1 LLPPYIEKEIENTA
15 QRGGKLTMKCHEKVA
30 ANNGLSVEEYR
41 LKHYRFT
48 GDAPLLLTDTEKE
61 RNEKYEKEK
70 EKEKEKENEREE
82 DKNKNKE
89 KKEGNCEDYGKGN
102 GEEKG
107 ESEREL
113 RPHNVF
119 NDSRARATLG

>member
-1 LLPPYIEKEIENTA
+1 
-15 QRGGKLTMKCHEKVA
+15 MKCHEKVA

-70 EKEKEKENEREE
+70 EKEKE
-82 DKNKNKE
+82 NKE
-89 KKEGNCEDYGKGN
+89 KKEGNCEGYGKGN
-102 GEEKG
+102 EEEKG